1 MKVEDHILML
11 QSTPTWPKFANGS
24 FSKIHQDAQSIAG
37 GRSYLFIKAESKA
50 HDDVQDTNSNNAII
64 KGGTTNSSSRLE
76 CDTLSVAD
84 SAKEAVLQEEEKA
97 EGVHSE
103 EKQPR
108 KRKRNIMN
116 ERQISLIENA
126 LLEEPEMHRN
136 APLLQLWS
144 EKLCSQGSE
153 ITASQLKN
161 WLNNRK
167 ARLARAARE
176 ARAPSE
182 GENNYD
188 SAGEELHMPGTM
200 RGCTLQGDPIA
211 EPRPPLVGTS
221 SSTICPHREPGLAEE
236 SAMDDDREVAREGP

>member
-1 MKVEDHILML
+1 MQTEGGKINVEDNNPMQ
-11 QSTPTWPKFANGS
+11 QSLPTWAKFANGNIN
-24 FSKIHQDAQSIAG
+24 KTHQDAQNG
-37 GRSYLFIKAESKA
+37 VGRPYLFVKAEPKVL
-50 HDDVQDTNSNNAII
+50 DDVSDIKGINIDG
-64 KGGTTNSSSRLE
+64 KGGTPLSSSSLE
-76 CDTLSVAD
+76 LEPLLGAEF
-84 SAKEAVLQEEEKA
+84 AKEAVFQEEEKA

-126 LLEEPEMHRN
+126 LLGEPEMQRN
-136 APLLQLWS
+136 AAMLQSWA

-182 GENNYD
+182 GENTYD
-188 SAGEELHMPGTM
+188 SAGEEPH
-200 RGCTLQGDPIA
+200 
-211 EPRPPLVGTS
+211 TS
-221 SSTICPHREPGLAEE
+221 VI
-236 SAMDDDREVAREGP
+236 